1 MTLTDL
7 IPAPVKPGLK
17 LLRQK
22 IRRSRWIT
30 QMRRRWVTTFY
41 RFHRADFSALLHR
54 LGIVPGDVV
63 IVHSSFD
70 RFEGFEGSLGDAIQA
85 LQDAV
90 GGEGALLMPTLP
102 FSGPAVDYARRQIVF
117 DVKRTPSHMGL
128 MTEIFRRLPGVSR
141 SLHPTHPVAGWGAKA
156 PALLGTHR
164 AARTPCGAESPFA
177 KLLEMDGKV
186 LLLGV
191 DVRSLTFFH
200 YLEEELEERMPV
212 SPFTTESFALSVR
225 DERGETWPVHTRLYD
240 PAIAQHRDV
249 RIMVPQLK
257 ARGFWR
263 EQRVGRLNAILL
275 RCRDVRQTAHEMAA
289 QGRFCYHTLPR
300 NPGA

>member
-1 MTLTDL
+1 MTLTNL

-17 LLRQK
+17 FLRQEVQ
-22 IRRSRWIT
+22 RNRWIT
-30 QMRRRWVTTFY
+30 RMRRRWVNTFY
-41 RFHRADFSALLHR
+41 RFGPPDLTALLRR

-70 RFEGFEGSLGDAIQA
+70 RFAGFDGSLSDAIQV
-85 LQDAV
+85 LQDVV
-90 GGEGALLMPTLP
+90 GREGALLMPTLP
-102 FSGPAVDYARRQIVF
+102 FSGVAVDYARQQIVF
-117 DVKRTPSHMGL
+117 DVKRTPSRVGL
-128 MTEIFRRLPGVSR
+128 MTEFFRRRPGVLR

-177 KLLEMDGKV
+177 KLLDVDGKV

-191 DVRSLTFFH
+191 DAQAMTFFH

-212 SPFTTESFALSVR
+212 SPFTTESFSFSVR
-225 DERGETWPVHTRLYD
+225 DERGEIWPVHTRLYN
-240 PAIAQHRDV
+240 PAVAPHRDV
-249 RIMVPQLK
+249 RIMVPHLK

-263 EQRVGRLNAILL
+263 RQRVGRLDAILL

-300 NPGA
+300 HPGV